1 MEPLACGLCHDII
14 PYDLKFSRYCLSCL
28 KNEYLNQKCLRRSI
42 YAYEIVHKSICHV
55 DRSRFLRGIAVA
67 CLDSKSCMVSIYE
80 PAREMQIGFIM
91 SMDILS
97 MLRLGVSVSIIGCFI
112 LRRINFLT

>member
-1 MEPLACGLCHDII
+1 MNTLI
-14 PYDLKFSRYCLSCL
+14 
-28 KNEYLNQKCLRRSI
+28 NQKCLRRSI

-80 PAREMQIGFIM
+80 PAREVRTGFIM
-91 SMDILS
+91 SIDILS